1 MVVTYA
7 RCCHPIP
14 GDPVIG
20 HISAGRG
27 LVIHTDNC
35 RNMMELREKPEE
47 IMEVRWDTNTEQE
60 FAVELRV
67 ELEHDRGM
75 IAVIAATVTNANANI
90 ERINLLEKDARL
102 GIVNMVLSVQ
112 DRIHLASVIK
122 KIRTIKG
129 INKITR
135 VRS

>member
-1 MVVTYA
+1 
-7 RCCHPIP
+7 
-14 GDPVIG
+14 
-20 HISAGRG
+20 
-27 LVIHTDNC
+27 
-35 RNMMELREKPEE
+35 
-47 IMEVRWDTNTEQE
+47 
-60 FAVELRV
+60 
-67 ELEHDRGM
+67 M